1 MAGVTV
7 EYNCGCGF
15 RSKRLEA
22 AEEHSDGSHHIMTI
36 AGGIKPSTDAPFK
49 PTRKTSTRPANKP
62 KPKPEPVVQ
71 DDTTTQQIAD
81 LRHKLGDH

>member
-22 AEEHSDGSHHIMTI
+22 AEEHSDGSHHTMTI

-49 PTRKTSTRPANKP
+49 PTRKTATKP
-62 KPKPEPVVQ
+62 VSKPQPVVQ
-71 DDTTTQQIAD
+71 DNFASQQIAD
-81 LRHKLGDH
+81 LRHKLGNH